1 MIHDFNNCINFLK
14 EYYAD
19 KLENCTKED
28 ELNSC
33 QLGFGHLVEHNLIKA
48 IEYCAKENHVRAV
61 KTNKDYDMYFGADA
75 HMEFMS
81 PINDKINGMSCYL
94 DITLSSDK
102 PRINFNADKTLC
114 TLSNGLELS
123 LGYKHINHVFVYEK
137 PILLVMLRSTG
148 DKKIAPFFSAND
160 IRIIIKYLRQ
170 ACLYLSYDFKYN
182 FNGATKI
189 GTGKESSTNIII
201 NENILLG

>member
-1 MIHDFNNCINFLK
+1 MRRCIYMIHDFNNCINFLK

-81 PINDKINGMSCYL
+81 PINDKINGMSCYI
-94 DITLSSDK
+94 DVTLSSDK

-182 FNGATKI
+182 FNGATKQFLCHYFKI
-189 GTGKESSTNIII
+189 P
-201 NENILLG
+201 